1 MFQAAYRH
9 PRRLILLLVLAFLA
23 VTVLACEPTGDGKS
37 PTHASNHQYQLTW
50 TPALSG
56 FSKVKLTLQPIIPPK
71 WVEGVAGA
79 VLPLLFAP
87 EEEVITGYRAIHT
100 FLVAYQSCGSLIA
113 ERQVSASMF
122 TSLHTLR
129 GSSNTMLMFKITGQR
144 LVSTK
149 SGGQTYTPIINSAPP
164 KSTVSPTPVPFS
176 VIGVNV
182 SVGPSNFHGVCTD
195 PMTFTFKATINA
207 PAGTS
212 GGTVTYTWL
221 RSDESSGPTETIS
234 FPPGT
239 TTQTVTTTWKLGS
252 RWGNGMTFWEAL
264 QVSAPNSLT
273 SAHANFSFVCQSP
286 APTVTSISASVSPQ
300 SYDCNQSQ
308 VTFNF
313 NSTIYLSANPTGVN
327 ITYVWRRS
335 DGASMSPITNFVP
348 AGPTTVKVTN
358 TWTLSIGVHNGS
370 YWERVDVSAP
380 NSVSSNQAAFTVSC
394 QIPG

>member
-182 SVGPSNFHGVCTD
+182 SVDPSNFHGVCTD

-300 SYDCNQSQ
+300 SYDCN
-308 VTFNF
+308 
-313 NSTIYLSANPTGVN
+313 
-327 ITYVWRRS
+327 
-335 DGASMSPITNFVP
+335 
-348 AGPTTVKVTN
+348 
-358 TWTLSIGVHNGS
+358 
-370 YWERVDVSAP
+370 
-380 NSVSSNQAAFTVSC
+380 
-394 QIPG
+394 